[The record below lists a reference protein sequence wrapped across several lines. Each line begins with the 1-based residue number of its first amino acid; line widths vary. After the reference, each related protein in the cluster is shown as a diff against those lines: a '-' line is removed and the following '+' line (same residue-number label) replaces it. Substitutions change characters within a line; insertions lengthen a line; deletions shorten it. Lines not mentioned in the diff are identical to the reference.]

1 VSAEAIA
8 EDITDDILCNM
19 DDNFVV
25 YFEQAHQ
32 DAERNGDYMFTL
44 RPPTLKCVV
53 KTGCLSQTPTPPF
66 FTVVLRPNAGHGL
79 LILEVSRSKTMTHHS
94 R

>member
-1 VSAEAIA
+1 MSTEAIA

-25 YFEQAHQ
+25 YLQVHQ
-32 DAERNGDYMFTL
+32 DAERNGDYMFTQ
-44 RPPTLKCVV
+44 RPPTLKCIV
-53 KTGCLSQTPTPPF
+53 KTGCLSQTPTPFF

-79 LILEVSRSKTMTHHS
+79 LILEVSKSHTRTHHS